1 MMKMKLRMH
10 DLLYVVHSVY
20 VALIIAALTL
30 IGCSESDPS
39 ASDLSEQ
46 DFAQIVAEVEEAVW
60 AFHAADTS
68 MNAEG
73 VIDLLWPEYYMFADG
88 QRIEYED
95 VVAGARAFMPS
106 LSVFYTEWHDLK
118 VTPVNAET
126 AIASFVFRDSI
137 VTKEGQLTQAQGP
150 NTFVW
155 QKREGEWRVLYG
167 DADHYPLEDETN

>member
-60 AFHAADTS
+60 AFHAWLVCLSTQIDEVIVCMFVLINDITHASQKVISFPLLTS
-68 MNAEG
+68 FSNLLTASLKMSSLLSFSAEFSRG
-73 VIDLLWPEYYMFADG
+73 
-88 QRIEYED
+88 
-95 VVAGARAFMPS
+95 
-106 LSVFYTEWHDLK
+106 
-118 VTPVNAET
+118 
-126 AIASFVFRDSI
+126 
-137 VTKEGQLTQAQGP
+137 
-150 NTFVW
+150 
-155 QKREGEWRVLYG
+155 
-167 DADHYPLEDETN
+167 